1 MYYCC
6 CVYTLQDLIFP
17 LLDLV
22 ASTEKLKE
30 GPELDLGKRAGNM
43 FRMLYKKAKVCT
55 SPRTLHKGRVL
66 REFTFKKVNNKY
78 CTYFS
83 LFSLYI
89 HLEINYRESLQK
101 QCICCFKIHVASLT
115 IVVSTNSI
123 FKDITKIA
131 MCIVACTAVSILMP
145 CVCRYMAMWLYLEI
159 ATCRP
164 LTMLYSSQ
172 QKVNTM
178 SLKLSL

>member
-1 MYYCC
+1 MQCTNRINISFRVLDLVEILVKSQPPADLTLVCISLCLKSIHGITNVLCLNLYYCC

-17 LLDLV
+17 LLELV

-55 SPRTLHKGRVL
+55 SSRTLHKGRVL

-83 LFSLYI
+83 LFPLYT
-89 HLEINYRESLQK
+89 HLEINCRESLNK
-101 QCICCFKIHVASLT
+101 
-115 IVVSTNSI
+115 
-123 FKDITKIA
+123 A
-131 MCIVACTAVSILMP
+131 M
-145 CVCRYMAMWLYLEI
+145 YL
-159 ATCRP
+159 
-164 LTMLYSSQ
+164 LF
-172 QKVNTM
+172 
-178 SLKLSL
+178 